1 MFTFALSY
9 YFRNTAIYMIFLVWI
24 IFIVCLP
31 FIFQVL
37 EHVKSRITYKVMTS
51 SKLIPVKTMQQFA
64 KLEKGPYLQ
73 LGIILL
79 FSLLWN

>member
-1 MFTFALSY
+1 MFTFALSIH
-9 YFRNTAIYMIFLVWI
+9 FTMEILQIYIIFLVWI

-64 KLEKGPYLQ
+64 KLEKSPYLQ
-73 LGIILL
+73 K
-79 FSLLWN
+79 